1 LSELEPRLQAALGAA
16 YRLERELGGGGM
28 SRVFIAEEVE
38 LRRKVVVKVLPPD
51 MAAGLNA
58 ERFRREIQLAAS
70 LQHPHIVPLIAAGRT
85 GDLVWYTMPLIE
97 GQSLRARLAKAGELP
112 IGDAVRILR
121 DVADALAYAHDHG
134 VVHRD
139 IKPDNV
145 LISGRHA
152 VVTDFGVA
160 KAVSEST
167 GESALTSI
175 GVALGTPAYM
185 APEQAAADPLVDHRA
200 DIYALG
206 VMAYELFTGNP
217 PFAGTPQAIL
227 AAHVTQTV
235 EPINARRAS
244 VPPALAAL
252 VMRCLE
258 KKAADRWQT
267 AAELHQQL
275 ELMATPSGGAT
286 PTLAVPAASVPAR
299 ARRTGMIV
307 GALVLAVMLVTA
319 VVIFTRGSTPAAARR
334 LDPALVA
341 VLPFRVAGAD
351 PSLHYLRQG
360 MVDLMQAKLTGAGGA
375 RAADARSV
383 LAAYRDAGGTD
394 TDDVADAGLLTVA
407 ERVGAARLL
416 QGSIV
421 GPPEHIVMSASL
433 VEMPGGRSIAQ
444 TTVEGPRDSLF
455 SMVDQLATRLL
466 ALGAGASAQ
475 QLASLTTTN
484 PEALRAY
491 LDGVMAY
498 RRGAFGNATRDL
510 TRAVEVDSTFALA
523 LSALV
528 EANGWEAA
536 AIDIRR
542 VRRLAWQYRD
552 RLGARDQE
560 VLSIRLGSQY
570 PASTP
575 WQVRLADRERLTQRF
590 PESPEAWFYL
600 ADGLFHYGYMADH
613 PDPMPAARRGFEEAV
628 RLDSA
633 FGGPVSHLSTLAFVR
648 GDSAEVRKWATRS
661 FVLDTTSRIAEG
673 LRAEIAFSGRNRKE
687 LDALRAELA
696 TRPSLAALTVV
707 EMYHFDSLTA
717 ATVDELQ
724 AIAGR
729 QLRTDGDRLEFA
741 LHMARGAA
749 NRGRP
754 AEWRRWL
761 DSARIAAPAGH
772 PLGRSFGRR
781 GVIGALFWGGDST
794 GLDELAGKDAT
805 TGIGEV
811 TRVYVD
817 LARGGVESVDRAV
830 SGLRGGAGR
839 SAAVSFDSLHTAAL
853 LEAWAHVERGSS
865 GAARALDLAD
875 SMSRGRETNADWG
888 SILLARLYERTGRPE
903 KALTAVRR
911 RPMALGTF
919 LFEGAIEA
927 KRLEGRLAAKLGR
940 KDEAINAYRMY
951 LWWRANPAP
960 SKVPQRDSV
969 RAELSALLGSN

>member
-1 LSELEPRLQAALGAA
+1 
-16 YRLERELGGGGM
+16 
-28 SRVFIAEEVE
+28 
-38 LRRKVVVKVLPPD
+38 
-51 MAAGLNA
+51 
-58 ERFRREIQLAAS
+58 
-70 LQHPHIVPLIAAGRT
+70 
-85 GDLVWYTMPLIE
+85 
-97 GQSLRARLAKAGELP
+97 
-112 IGDAVRILR
+112 
-121 DVADALAYAHDHG
+121 
-134 VVHRD
+134 
-139 IKPDNV
+139 
-145 LISGRHA
+145 
-152 VVTDFGVA
+152 
-160 KAVSEST
+160 
-167 GESALTSI
+167 
-175 GVALGTPAYM
+175 
-185 APEQAAADPLVDHRA
+185 
-200 DIYALG
+200 
-206 VMAYELFTGNP
+206 
-217 PFAGTPQAIL
+217 
-227 AAHVTQTV
+227 
-235 EPINARRAS
+235 
-244 VPPALAAL
+244 
-252 VMRCLE
+252 
-258 KKAADRWQT
+258 
-267 AAELHQQL
+267 
-275 ELMATPSGGAT
+275 
-286 PTLAVPAASVPAR
+286 
-299 ARRTGMIV
+299 MIV
-307 GALVLAVMLVTA
+307 GALVVAAMAVTA
-319 VVIFTRGSTPAAARR
+319 VVILTRGSTPAAAARR

-394 TDDVADAGLLTVA
+394 TDDVADAGLLAVA
-407 ERVGAARLL
+407 ERVGAARVL

-421 GPPEHIVMSASL
+421 GPPDHIVMSASL

-484 PEALRAY
+484 SEALRAY

-498 RRGAFGNATRDL
+498 RRGAFGSATRDL
-510 TRAVEVDSTFALA
+510 TRAVEIDSTFALA
-523 LSALV
+523 LSALA
-528 EANGWEAA
+528 EANGWEATS
-536 AIDIRR
+536 IDIRR

-552 RLGARDQE
+552 RLGPRDQE

-575 WQVRLADRERLTQRF
+575 WQIRIADRERLTRRF
-590 PESPEAWFYL
+590 PESPEAWYYL
-600 ADGLFHYGYMADH
+600 ADALFHYGYIADH

-633 FGGPVSHLSTLAFVR
+633 FGGPVSHLSTLAFLR

-673 LRAEIAFSGRNRKE
+673 LRAEIAISGRNRKE

-696 TRPSLAALTVV
+696 TRPSDAALTVV
-707 EMYHFDSLTA
+707 EMYHFDSVTA
-717 ATVDELQ
+717 ASVEELQ

-741 LHMARGAA
+741 QHMARGAA

-772 PLGRSFGRR
+772 PLGRAFGRT

-794 GLDELAGKDAT
+794 GLDELAGMDAS

-817 LARGGVESVDRAV
+817 LARGRVESVDRAV
-830 SGLRGGAGR
+830 SGLRGGPGR
-839 SAAVSFDSLHTAAL
+839 TGTVSFDSLHTAAL
-853 LEAWAHVERGSS
+853 VEAWAEVERGSED
-865 GAARALDLAD
+865 AVRALGVAD
-875 SMSRGRETNADWG
+875 SMSRGRETNSDWG

-903 KALTAVRR
+903 KALTALRR

-919 LFEGAIEA
+919 LFDGAVEA

-940 KDEAINAYRMY
+940 KDEAISAYRMY
-951 LWWRANPAP
+951 LWWRVNPEP
-960 SKVPQRDSV
+960 SKIPQRDSV
-969 RAELSALLGSN
+969 RAELSALVGSN